1 MRFFDVTPS
10 GQILNRFSKDM
21 DEGLKLFSY
30 FPVAK
35 HNTVFKPSYSFALRC
50 QMQHNI

>member
-21 DEGLKLFSY
+21 DEGLKRISY
-30 FPVAK
+30 FLVAK
-35 HNTVFKPSYSFALRC
+35 YNTVFKPLYFLL
-50 QMQHNI
+50 

>member
-21 DEGLKLFSY
+21 DEGLKQISY
-30 FPVAK
+30 FLVAVFTVYTVY
-35 HNTVFKPSYSFALRC
+35 TVF
-50 QMQHNI
+50 